1 MNMDARHYRISAA
14 CDTMESAQSASFTW
28 CGVVH
33 FTWPSQAMWHMHTP
47 TFNKWH
53 KKKKK
58 KKTLCILTHGTMRGC
73 EWTSLAVCINDKT
86 RDIWEKNVTIRS
98 EI

>member
-1 MNMDARHYRISAA
+1 MVHS
-14 CDTMESAQSASFTW
+14 TW
-28 CGVVH
+28 LS
-33 FTWPSQAMWHMHTP
+33 WAMWHMHAP

-58 KKTLCILTHGTMRGC
+58 ENKNKKVTLRMLTHGAMQGC
-73 EWTSLAVCINDKT
+73 GLTSLVVCINDKIC
-86 RDIWEKNVTIRS
+86 DIRERNVTIRS